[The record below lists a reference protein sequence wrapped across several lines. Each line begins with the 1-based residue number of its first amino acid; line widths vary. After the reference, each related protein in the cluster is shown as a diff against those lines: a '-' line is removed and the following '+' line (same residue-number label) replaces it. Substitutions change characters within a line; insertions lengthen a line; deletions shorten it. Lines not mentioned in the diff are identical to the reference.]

1 MKEMRC
7 GSQSVYSVRQRE
19 IPQTKSFKKITT
31 ILQTC
36 SILTLF

>member
-19 IPQTKSFKKITT
+19 IPQTKSFKKIT